1 MLLSGADDDARLLSK
16 YISHN
21 KHGTESARPSHFLRL
36 IMGMKGDLT
45 WCKFRFSWIKV
56 FKTLSNSEK
65 DRLLDAIEAF
75 TNDKEMPELL
85 GKESVAWALIETEL
99 EFDKQSRQKAA
110 DAHRKAG
117 TTGGRPKT
125 NNNQTEPNETKN
137 NQNGFLETNNNQ
149 IGTRV
154 KEVKSTELRDSE
166 VKSLE
171 GVNCADAQKPSK
183 PKPQKHEHGSF
194 KNVLLT
200 DAELEKLRERFSD
213 ADKRIESFSVKKA
226 AKGYVYK
233 SDYAAIIAWAGDD
246 GKKQQQQAQAKKTY
260 TAAEVAEMID
270 RGEL

>member
-1 MLLSGADDDARLLSK
+1 
-16 YISHN
+16 
-21 KHGTESARPSHFLRL
+21 
-36 IMGMKGDLT
+36 MGMKGDLT

-75 TNDKEMPELL
+75 TNDKEIPELL

-99 EFDKQSRQKAA
+99 EFDKESRRKAA

-125 NNNQTEPNETKN
+125 NDNQTEPNETKN
-137 NQNGFLETNNNQ
+137 NQIGFSETKNNQIGFSETKNNQ

-171 GVNCADAQKPSK
+171 SLSADAQKPSK
-183 PKPQKHEHGSF
+183 PKPEKHQHGSF

-200 DAELEKLRERFSD
+200 DAELEKLHERFPD

-246 GKKQQQQAQAKKTY
+246 GKKQQAQAQPKKTY
-260 TAAEVAEMID
+260 TAAEVAEMME